1 MPVAITFAILS
12 MSVSPVTMDPAA
24 SVWRVRDFASM
35 PRTCAVLQAA
45 YTAAIGR
52 HAPAFPRDVRP
63 SGHTLGPVTDLV
75 PDARA
80 GLMLSADD
88 VADLATRQEFYRAD
102 SFRPVCA
109 WHGRAGPTTDDEE
122 HAIIVTFTGPVF
134 STADGSRWWRCHS
147 ARPVPSVTVCCVR
160 LDCRA
165 GRGKRAAYG
174 AGSTNRAAGRV
185 YRQRGGSARDVLS
198 RPALQQRPKHA
209 TF

>member
-63 SGHTLGPVTDLV
+63 SDHSLAPVTDLV
-75 PDARA
+75 RDARA
-80 GLMLSADD
+80 GLTLSAGD
-88 VADLATRQEFYRAD
+88 VADLATRHKFYRAD

-109 WHGRAGPTTDDEE
+109 WHGRAGPKTDDDG
-122 HAIIVTFTGPVF
+122 HAIVETFTSPVF
-134 STADGSRWWRCHS
+134 STNGRLALVEVSFRETGTFGYGLLCT
-147 ARPVPSVTVCCVR
+147 AR
-160 LDCRA
+160 
-165 GRGKRAAYG
+165 
-174 AGSTNRAAGRV
+174 
-185 YRQRGGSARDVLS
+185 LS
-198 RPALQQRPKHA
+198 RRTWKARCIRSWIN
-209 TF
+209 